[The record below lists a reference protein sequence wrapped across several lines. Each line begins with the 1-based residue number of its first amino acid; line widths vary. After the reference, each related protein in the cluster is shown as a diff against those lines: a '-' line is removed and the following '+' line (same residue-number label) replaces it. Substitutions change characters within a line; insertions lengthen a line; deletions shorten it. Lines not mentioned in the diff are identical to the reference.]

1 MNGAEEQKFDLKQ
14 PDVDN
19 LKNDYLRVL
28 GNLNWWVDQA
38 EQNRD
43 TRFCHW
49 QGKSTDG
56 RKHGENAFPW
66 DNASDLEPFLTNS
79 IIDADVAMLKS
90 SLRRSNMVASPVES
104 GDVKSAQLVTQF
116 MRWLVFTRMEEL
128 EREAGIAANH
138 LLEKG
143 LTVLGIYWKREV
155 TRVYRT
161 LTLEEILANAP
172 ELVEYIEDVVN
183 FPDALGNVLSALY
196 PDQREARIKRM
207 AKELINEGSTEY
219 PAIVVT
225 ANRPALR
232 TYEIGRDIAFDSNVT
247 DLQTARSIYCTHW
260 YTPEE
265 VRNKVLSDGWD
276 EEWADELIDRGGG
289 QYPDSSDTS
298 RLGDLTHSY
307 DQQAVTN
314 YDGLLKVVVAYRKET
329 DEDNVPVCSRTI
341 FSQRVEGHAS
351 HEVMG
356 YDPVR
361 YPFVVITREQLSSRL
376 LDSRGLPELLRSAEL
391 AVKTEQ
397 DSRRDRS
404 SLSTVPPMVYTVG
417 RQPSRIGPGAKIP
430 VRRRDEVGFLEIP
443 KYSTA
448 SAEIENSI
456 RTQAMKV
463 AGRPTSDL
471 DVVEA
476 NQVRQGLVNDWLGGW
491 KKILNHVWA
500 LQRQYGD
507 PETWFRVT
515 NNEQGA
521 QLIMDRTAEVYDID
535 LSWDVQ
541 NADND
546 VMLAKMEKIGMIMG
560 QYDRNGQ
567 ANFGEYMRAFIEAL
581 DPNLATR
588 LVMPAEVASNKEI
601 EETSVDIAKIHS
613 GQVVNAPEN
622 ANPELRLQVIQNW
635 IQGTEEIPNADAQQR
650 LQEDESFR
658 ARMETYVG
666 QLQHQQQQAQ
676 NALTGKL
683 GTPPGNVPATSTQLT

>member
-1 MNGAEEQKFDLKQ
+1 
-14 PDVDN
+14 
-19 LKNDYLRVL
+19 
-28 GNLNWWVDQA
+28 
-38 EQNRD
+38 
-43 TRFCHW
+43 
-49 QGKSTDG
+49 
-56 RKHGENAFPW
+56 
-66 DNASDLEPFLTNS
+66 
-79 IIDADVAMLKS
+79 
-90 SLRRSNMVASPVES
+90 
-104 GDVKSAQLVTQF
+104 
-116 MRWLVFTRMEEL
+116 
-128 EREAGIAANH
+128 
-138 LLEKG
+138 
-143 LTVLGIYWKREV
+143 
-155 TRVYRT
+155 
-161 LTLEEILANAP
+161 
-172 ELVEYIEDVVN
+172 
-183 FPDALGNVLSALY
+183 
-196 PDQREARIKRM
+196 
-207 AKELINEGSTEY
+207 
-219 PAIVVT
+219 
-225 ANRPALR
+225 
-232 TYEIGRDIAFDSNVT
+232 
-247 DLQTARSIYCTHW
+247 
-260 YTPEE
+260 
-265 VRNKVLSDGWD
+265 
-276 EEWADELIDRGGG
+276 
-289 QYPDSSDTS
+289 
-298 RLGDLTHSY
+298 
-307 DQQAVTN
+307 
-314 YDGLLKVVVAYRKET
+314 
-329 DEDNVPVCSRTI
+329 
-341 FSQRVEGHAS
+341 
-351 HEVMG
+351 
-356 YDPVR
+356 
-361 YPFVVITREQLSSRL
+361 
-376 LDSRGLPELLRSAEL
+376 
-391 AVKTEQ
+391 
-397 DSRRDRS
+397 
-404 SLSTVPPMVYTVG
+404 MVYTVG